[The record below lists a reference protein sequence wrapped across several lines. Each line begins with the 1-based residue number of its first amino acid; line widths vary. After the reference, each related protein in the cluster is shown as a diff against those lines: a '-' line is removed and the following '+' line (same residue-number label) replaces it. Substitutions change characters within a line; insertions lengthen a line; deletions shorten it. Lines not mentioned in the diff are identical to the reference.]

1 MRVAFIGVGRM
12 GRPMASNV
20 AGAGHEVVL
29 FNRTRAKADELAAE
43 IGATVAD
50 TPCDATAAAELV
62 VTMLADVDAV
72 RDTYD
77 GAAGVLAGLRP
88 GVVVVDMGTTGPD
101 GVAWIDECVRAAGAS
116 FVDAPVS
123 GSVGAAESGEL
134 TIMAGGDEA
143 AVATVLPVLRS
154 MGRNVFHLGPVG
166 SGAVMKLAVNGIVF
180 SLGQAI
186 AEALVVAERS
196 GIDRAVAYD
205 VFEHSAVAAP
215 VVKYRRNQY
224 LQPDAAP
231 VLFAM
236 ELAVKDL
243 SLLHDLA
250 DRLGAPLAQGDTNL
264 ASYRSAVAAGFGDQ
278 DMAGLADY
286 LRRAAGA

>member
-1 MRVAFIGVGRM
+1 MRVAFLGLGRM

-20 AGAGHEVVL
+20 AGAGHDVVL
-29 FNRTRAKADELAAE
+29 FNRTRAKADELATE

-50 TPCDATAAAELV
+50 TPLEATSAADVV

-77 GAAGVLAGLRP
+77 GAAGVLVGLRP
-88 GVVVVDMGTTGPD
+88 GVVAVDMGTTGPD
-101 GVAWIDECVRAAGAS
+101 GVAWIDERVRAAGAS

-143 AVATVLPVLRS
+143 AVATVLPVLRA

-196 GIDRAVAYD
+196 GIDSALAYD

-224 LQPDAAP
+224 LQAEEAP

-236 ELAVKDL
+236 KLAVKDL
-243 SLLHDLA
+243 SLLHELA

-264 ASYRSAVAAGFGDQ
+264 FVVQQCRRRR
-278 DMAGLADY
+278 
-286 LRRAAGA
+286 LRRPGHGRAG